1 MSHVIHSFPAHYFVT
16 PGQIIC
22 VLTYHMDGKQARKG
36 DGTKLLIKKK
46 EKKNQ
51 NLTELYINCRLT
63 TNNDSKTP
71 NKRGFSCSATC
82 QDEVTHA
89 AAEFKPENAS
99 ARHSHTPRLMVG
111 RTSHRTNSEQT
122 QGTMTCLGSVQLG
135 YFFIVTCH
143 INLSNYRTWRE
154 TKGKHLQGGARMRWA
169 VLKKYSFFL
178 NDTSYNGKVAFYKS

>member
-1 MSHVIHSFPAHYFVT
+1 MYESCYTFISSTLFRYTWAD
-16 PGQIIC
+16 
-22 VLTYHMDGKQARKG
+22 HMCTDLPHGWETSKKG
-36 DGTKLLIKKK
+36 GWHKTFNKKK
-46 EKKNQ
+46 KKKNQ

-89 AAEFKPENAS
+89 VAEFKPENAS

-111 RTSHRTNSEQT
+111 RTSQRTNSEQT

-135 YFFIVTCH
+135 YFFIVT
-143 INLSNYRTWRE
+143 
-154 TKGKHLQGGARMRWA
+154 
-169 VLKKYSFFL
+169 
-178 NDTSYNGKVAFYKS
+178 